1 MISGA
6 TRILGIVGDPVGQVR
21 APRVWTGLFQQNGID
36 AVCIPMQVTRA
47 GLPAFLEG
55 AKALRNF
62 AGLIV
67 TIPHKPAALSY
78 VAHPSARA
86 RLVGAVNVLR
96 LEPDGEWAGD
106 IVDGVGFVE
115 GLRAR
120 GYRVEGRRA
129 LVVGAG
135 GAGTAIAFALVDA
148 RAAEVAVFDVS
159 SDRAVDVAQ
168 RLRSIGARA
177 QAAAA
182 ADAAGY
188 DLVVNA
194 TPLGIRPEDPLP
206 VDLER
211 VARGTVVADAVV
223 YPHVTPLLAAARER
237 GCPIQPGAHMMDGQ
251 VALQAKFFRFES
263 GAWSPEAIAKVAA

>member
-1 MISGA
+1 LITGA
-6 TRILGIVGDPVGQVR
+6 TRILGIIGDPIGQVR
-21 APRVWTGLFQQNGID
+21 APRVWTGLFLQNGIA
-36 AVCIPMQVTRA
+36 AVCIPMQVSRA
-47 GLPAFLEG
+47 GLPALLEG

-67 TIPHKPAALSY
+67 TIPHKPAALSH
-78 VAHPSARA
+78 VGHPSARA
-86 RLVGAVNVLR
+86 KLVGAVNVLR

-106 IVDGVGFVE
+106 IVDGLGFVE

-120 GYRVEGRRA
+120 GHSVEGRRA

-148 RAAEVAVFDVS
+148 GAAEVAVFDVAT
-159 SDRAVDVAQ
+159 DRAADVVQ
-168 RLRSIGARA
+168 RLRSTGARA

-206 VDLER
+206 VNLER

-223 YPHVTPLLAAARER
+223 YPRITPLLAAARAR
-237 GCPIQPGAHMMDGQ
+237 GCAIQPGAHMMDGQ
-251 VALQAKFFRFES
+251 VALQAKFFRFEN